1 MGDSSAFN
9 LRRLGWGFV
18 IVLLDI
24 RIGGFDLLPD
34 AIGCILIAVS
44 LHQLSLAGAGARDFR
59 KAKMA
64 AIALIFASLPAWL
77 FVPGIDTASSA
88 AFADV
93 PLSRHLYFQTLTALH
108 VLLAYW
114 CFDGYFA
121 IARQAGRTELL
132 DTIHFRKNMYMI
144 LAVFQFIVYPFLLN
158 AESGLGTLLF
168 VLGICSLVAELLL
181 IRIAFRLSHTA
192 RPSRIR

>member
-1 MGDSSAFN
+1 MGGSSVFN
-9 LRRLGWGFV
+9 LRWLGWGFV

-44 LHQLSLAGAGARDFR
+44 LHQFSLSGAKDFR

-77 FVPGIDTASSA
+77 FVPGIDTVNSA
-88 AFADV
+88 AFADI
-93 PLSRHLYFQTLTALH
+93 PLSRHLYFQALTALH

-144 LAVFQFIVYPFLLN
+144 LAVLQFIVYPFLLN
-158 AESGLGTLLF
+158 AESGLGRLLF